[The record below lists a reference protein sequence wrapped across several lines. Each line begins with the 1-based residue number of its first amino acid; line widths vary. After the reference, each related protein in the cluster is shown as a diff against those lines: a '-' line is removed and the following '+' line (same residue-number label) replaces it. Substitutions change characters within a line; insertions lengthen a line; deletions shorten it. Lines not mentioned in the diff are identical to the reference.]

1 MSRFFGRLK
10 PYVQKLESRQSLTYG
25 WMVGFTDQTP
35 TNRNITKIT

>member
-10 PYVQKLESRQSLTYG
+10 PVWKLESRQSLTYG
-25 WMVGFTDQTP
+25 WMVGFADQTP